1 MSEGYLIINGTK
13 ENSTEINLLI
23 TSIKKIDSVRPVSVV
38 VDDSAAG
45 FIDADQVIRLADSNP
60 TLCYFKS
67 MIASPYTKTIALLP
81 DQILTY
87 FDTAVWENLRSLD
100 SVVLPR
106 NRYLFN
112 NEIIDPFMYNSSS
125 MEIKSFGLA
134 SVPNAIFFNKEQ
146 GCDYIFGLATVLC
159 ANYDRDSYIDHFAD
173 KEHEMPSFPEYI
185 WPSWIL
191 SLLQSITEQKIST
204 YDFMH
209 CIDLSRQENN
219 YFNNNWSKR
228 WSEFLTYWVNEECTL
243 KIENFV
249 QQGLVKYESPG
260 WLTDEIL
267 ENFKK

>member
-1 MSEGYLIINGTK
+1 MSEGYLIINATTK
-13 ENSTEINLLI
+13 NSVEVNLLI
-23 TSIKKIDSVRPVSVV
+23 TSIKKIDPTRPVSVIV
-38 VDDSAAG
+38 NDVAAK
-45 FIDADQVIRLADSNP
+45 FIEADQVICLTEPNP

-67 MIASPYTKTIALLP
+67 MLASPYTKTIGLLP

-87 FDTAVWENLRSLD
+87 FDTGVWENLRGMESI
-100 SVVLPR
+100 VLPKDR
-106 NRYLFN
+106 HLFN
-112 NEIIDPFMYNSSS
+112 NQVIDPFMYSDAST
-125 MEIKSFGLA
+125 EIKSFGLA

-146 GCDYIFGLATVLC
+146 GCDYIFGLASLLC
-159 ANYDRDSYIDHFAD
+159 SNYDQDNYIQFFAD
-173 KEHEMPSFPEYI
+173 KENEMPPFPKFV

-204 YDFMH
+204 YNFVH

-228 WSEFLTYWVNEECTL
+228 WSEFLTYWVNEESSL

-249 QQGLVKYESPG
+249 QQGLVKYESPA